1 MGDRHNIGIIQQ
13 TWGDAHPQ
21 GILWLYSHSGFWVD
35 NPQIDGYAACLALAL
50 DEARPRWD
58 DHTYFNRI
66 IIHTLGE
73 SVRGI
78 GVGKAT
84 GDEHKRYVLN
94 SDAKTVGLYDNYPW
108 DGSLGSMPEP
118 LVTFSFEDFITKY
131 RKHGKTVRNEY

>member
-13 TWGDAHPQ
+13 TWGTAHPQ
-21 GILWLYSHSGFWVD
+21 GILWLYSHSGFWVVH
-35 NPQIDGYAACLALAL
+35 PEVEGYAACLALAL
-50 DEARPRWD
+50 DEARPRWG

-94 SDAKTVGLYDNYPW
+94 SDAQTVGLYENYPW
-108 DGSLGSMPEP
+108 DGSIDKMPKP
-118 LVTFSFEDFITKY
+118 LVEFSFEDFVTKY
-131 RKHGKTVRNEY
+131 GKHSRTLRDEY